1 MHVLVTQGSQL
12 AAWLP
17 MTVTA
22 RSLPTR
28 PMELAS
34 STMRQLDRVAIKI
47 EVSSLTPTHTDSR
60 RPRHSRATHPSL
72 STVSP
77 GQRV

>member
-12 AAWLP
+12 VAWLP

-34 STMRQLDRVAIKI
+34 STVKQLDRVAIKI
-47 EVSSLTPTHTDSR
+47 EVSSFTPTHTDSR
-60 RPRHSRATHPSL
+60 RPRHSRATGPQMSIPL
-72 STVSP
+72 AP
-77 GQRV
+77 

>member
-1 MHVLVTQGSQL
+1 MHVLVTQDSQL

-17 MTVTA
+17 KTVTA

-34 STMRQLDRVAIKI
+34 STMKRLDRVAIEI

-60 RPRHSRATHPSL
+60 RPRHSRATGP
-72 STVSP
+72 
-77 GQRV
+77 